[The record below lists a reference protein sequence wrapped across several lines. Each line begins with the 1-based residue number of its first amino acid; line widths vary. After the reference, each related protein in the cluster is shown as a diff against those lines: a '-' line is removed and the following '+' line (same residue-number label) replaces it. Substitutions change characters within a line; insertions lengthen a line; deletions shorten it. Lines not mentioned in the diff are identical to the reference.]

1 MLGDSIAAVSG
12 RIPEEH
18 MSESTPRSP
27 AADDSMTEK
36 EKDDLA
42 DQMEEFEGPDRREDR
57 GDNKQPTPEDP
68 GVASS

>member
-1 MLGDSIAAVSG
+1 
-12 RIPEEH
+12 

>member
-1 MLGDSIAAVSG
+1 
-12 RIPEEH
+12 
-18 MSESTPRSP
+18 MSESTPPSP